1 MAAEVMVNVQSL
13 HVSIIVVFVAISV
26 IILEVHVGTEQ
37 AFNVGAVVNLSMSVD
52 SHTSIKVILGAAV
65 SFVFFIPL
73 HTSVAGPGDVTNL
86 SFEVGYANTEVVQF
100 VSIFASEFVNGS
112 SLFSV
117 ELIFVSHQASDDLS
131 EFITGNVSLATECA
145 VRVTFNDTLV
155 GQLGNCLVSPVR
167 CGNIRE
173 WICCVCGYASGQCCY
188 CSDCE
193 NLLHSRYSPLNKFCP
208 FLFRSL

>member
-1 MAAEVMVNVQSL
+1 
-13 HVSIIVVFVAISV
+13 
-26 IILEVHVGTEQ
+26 
-37 AFNVGAVVNLSMSVD
+37 MSSD
-52 SHTSIKVILGAAV
+52 SHTAIPIAVVIA
-65 SFVFFIPL
+65 FFIIAL
-73 HTSVAGPGDVTNL
+73 ANTHTSVTGPGDVANL
-86 SFEVGYANTEVVQF
+86 SFQVGYANTKVVQF
-100 VSIFASEFVNGS
+100 VSVFASEFVNGS

-193 NLLHSRYSPLNKFCP
+193 NLLHSRYSPLNKFALFYSGVYRKFKLECP
-208 FLFRSL
+208 GFLCHFLLSPFTHS